1 MKRRKMTEGKFLL
14 FVVAALVLFTTA
26 CTPKTP
32 TSEAGIPNPASVLCE
47 ENGGTLDLR
56 SNAAG
61 NVQGICVFS
70 DGSEC
75 DEWAYFREECKP
87 GDSLNTNLVSTETE
101 AVTATEITNETT
113 RVPAE
118 GWLIYAN
125 QELGYSF
132 EYPSNCQIIINDD
145 PLKGLTVIGPSPE
158 NDNWPQFGIS
168 HPNDRKEYLPPEGT
182 DLAQWLIDNNLVEGD
197 YQEEVLIAGF
207 PTIHVR
213 HDRSPQ
219 SYAFDRYFFAKSGQ
233 LYMIV
238 IGHVGDKEDWE
249 IYDHFLQSFQFT
261 K

>member
-1 MKRRKMTEGKFLL
+1 MARGKF
-14 FVVAALVLFTTA
+14 FFSAIVVLILIATA

-32 TSEAGIPNPASVLCE
+32 TPETGIPNPASVFCE

-56 SNAAG
+56 SDAAG
-61 NVQGICVFS
+61 SVQGICMFS

-75 DEWAYFREECKP
+75 DEWAYYREECKP
-87 GDSLNTNLVSTETE
+87 GDSLNTNPISAETE
-101 AVTATEITNETT
+101 AVTATEEATT
-113 RVPAE
+113 EPAE
-118 GWLIYAN
+118 GWMIYTN

-132 EYPSNCQIIINDD
+132 EYPSNCEIIINDD
-145 PLKGLTVIGPSPE
+145 PQKGLTVIGTSTE

-168 HPNDRKEYLPPEGT
+168 HPKDREDYLPPEGT
-182 DLAQWLIDNNLVEGD
+182 DLAQWLLEHNLVEGD
-197 YQEEVLIAGF
+197 YSEDMTIAGL

-213 HDRSPQ
+213 FDRSAQ

-249 IYDHFLQSFQFT
+249 VYNHFLQSFQFT